1 MLTIGI
7 DPDIS
12 KSGVAF
18 VVAGRIERLEALCFV
33 ELIETIAEYKKGCVD
48 VVVKLED
55 VESNKAMFAREP
67 MSSAAKM
74 KIAQNVGMV
83 KAVARL
89 IRESLDAK
97 GIKVIMVKPLKGTI
111 KKAKKNASLFNS
123 MTKWEGRTNEDKR
136 DAALIALYG

>member
-55 VESNKAMFAREP
+55 VESNKAMFARGP
-67 MSSAAKM
+67 MPQNVKLN
-74 KIAQNVGMV
+74 IAQKVGMV
-83 KAVARL
+83 KAAARL
-89 IRESLDAK
+89 IRESLEAK
-97 GIKVIMVKPLKGTI
+97 DIKVIMVKPLKGTI
-111 KKAKKNASLFNS
+111 KKAKKNADLFKS